1 MMRWFFSHVAG
12 KEGDA
17 SDPRINL
24 VDAKLDGLPPV
35 TIINA
40 EIDPLK
46 SDGDMLAEKLKAAG
60 VTVEHKVYTG
70 VVHEF
75 FGMAPLV
82 AKPQR
87 LRPMRQLNSKRLLA
101 ESDKATAGSSHGL
114 RAGFCNA

>member
-1 MMRWFFSHVAG
+1 
-12 KEGDA
+12 
-17 SDPRINL
+17 
-24 VDAKLDGLPPV
+24 V

-60 VTVEHKVYTG
+60 VTVEHKVFNG

-82 AKPQR
+82 AK
-87 LRPMRQLNSKRLLA
+87 A
-101 ESDKATAGSSHGL
+101 TESGVCGSSTQEGFW
-114 RAGFCNA
+114 RDVTGRSPTDRPQCVGKNAGGFP